1 MELFLEKKKERKNYP
16 VTCEVQFPHQE
27 IDHYQYFKLH
37 VYTAIT
43 FFFFFNATQNTNTI
57 IIKIQFLLSYKI
69 VNI

>member
-43 FFFFFNATQNTNTI
+43 FSFFSTQHKTRT
-57 IIKIQFLLSYKI
+57 Q
-69 VNI
+69 